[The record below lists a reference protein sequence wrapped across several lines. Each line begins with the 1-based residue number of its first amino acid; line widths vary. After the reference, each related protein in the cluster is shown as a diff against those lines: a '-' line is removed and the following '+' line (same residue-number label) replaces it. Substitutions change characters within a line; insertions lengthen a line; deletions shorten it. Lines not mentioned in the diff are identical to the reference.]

1 MISRERKGMELCD
14 GVTGEENRW
23 WRANEIMMLLLL
35 KWRRRVDM

>member
-1 MISRERKGMELCD
+1 MELCD

-35 KWRRRVDM
+35 KCRRRVDM